1 MKSLKFL
8 IMFLGV
14 LIAQGVMAVTLP
26 STSYTPYYQASG
38 EESSSIYSSG
48 STITGNFLRLGD
60 DGGDYSDCTGDGNGY
75 TADGSQTCAQCCA
88 GLIPA
93 GSSEDWMEQRA
104 ACVAYCEPGPA
115 LPLDA
120 PLWFM
125 LLIAVLSVT
134 LRAYAR
140 RVSQAA

>member
-1 MKSLKFL
+1 
-8 IMFLGV
+8 MFLGV

-115 LPLDA
+115 LPLS
-120 PLWFM
+120 
-125 LLIAVLSVT
+125 ISCTV
-134 LRAYAR
+134 RALQWRGRGNR
-140 RVSQAA
+140 RA